1 MEKMINLKKMSQTAM
16 SQMFADFIN
25 YSVEKQSAILTCL
38 RVKKEATAD
47 VLGALKYFKGHCVTV
62 PNDMTVIDLVGTGGD
77 GKGTFNIST
86 AASLLA
92 ASSGALVAKHGG
104 RSASGMV
111 GSQDVADALGMKY
124 EGEVDDAMPYLKKN
138 GYIYLP
144 ATLFNPVFKQF
155 SQLRRNLG
163 FPTLFNLIGPLL
175 NPMQPKRMVLG
186 VYRKDLLKTMAQVL
200 RRLNYEHAMVV
211 YAGDGLDEFSLAQKN
226 YVIELKGHDMMAYTI
241 NANDVGLSCANI
253 ASVKGGDVFENASI
267 IVGILSG
274 KITGPKRDIALF
286 NAAAGLYVAGVV
298 SDLKS
303 GVALTQASIESGAA
317 LQLLSQLGGQ
327 L

>member
-1 MEKMINLKKMSQTAM
+1 MEKMINLKTLSQTAM
-16 SQMFADFIN
+16 SQMFADFMH
-25 YSVEKQSAILTCL
+25 YSDEKQSAILTCL
-38 RVKKEATAD
+38 RVKKEAPAD
-47 VLGALKYFKGHCVTV
+47 VLGGLKYFKRQCVTI
-62 PNDMTVIDLVGTGGD
+62 PNDMTIIDLVGTGGD

-104 RSASGMV
+104 RSATGRV
-111 GSQDVADALGMKY
+111 GSQDVADALGIKY
-124 EGEVDDAMPYLKKN
+124 EGEVEDAMSYLKKN

-144 ATLFNPVFKQF
+144 ATVFNPVFKQF
-155 SQLRRNLG
+155 SELRRNLG
-163 FPTLFNLIGPLL
+163 FPTLFNLMGPLL

-186 VYRKDLLKTMAQVL
+186 VYRKDLLQTMAQVL

-211 YAGDGLDEFSLAQKN
+211 YAGDGLDELSLTQKN
-226 YVIELKGHDMMAYTI
+226 HVVELKGQDLSTYTI
-241 NANDVGLSCANI
+241 SSNDVGLSSANI
-253 ASVKGGDVFENASI
+253 AAIKGGEVYENATI

-303 GVALTQASIESGAA
+303 GVALAQASIESGAA

-327 L
+327 